1 MEGGGLLVRGTAAV
15 AVDCGQLLG
24 KTMCDHAIKNGLG
37 LRLWRTLHPDNLSK
51 YKHVSHFFFLCS
63 KDTKHVSHFFL
74 FFVVMMLSMSAIF
87 MVLKSK
93 GLIPE
98 HLLRQHVRVALERE
112 ALALA
117 TTTLRGVQG
126 NRGVRHRAPCLHKRG
141 FTLYLGTK
149 GLDDLLNRPSAYQH
163 RARSLLSLP

>member
-1 MEGGGLLVRGTAAV
+1 MEGGGLPVRGTAAV

-24 KTMCDHAIKNGLG
+24 KMMCDHAIKNGLG
-37 LRLWRTLHPDNLSK
+37 LRLWRTLHPDNLSR
-51 YKHVSHFFFLCS
+51 YKHVSHFFF
-63 KDTKHVSHFFL
+63 
-74 FFVVMMLSMSAIF
+74 FVVKILSMSAIF
-87 MVLKSK
+87 MALQSE

-126 NRGVRHRAPCLHKRG
+126 NRGVRHRAPWLHKRG